1 METITY
7 KINVILFGIKQ
18 AFELKLIKKVLT
30 EVKAQGN
37 QGLFPSIPLRP
48 KMPFLPI
55 DESSCWSLDRMQI

>member
-1 METITY
+1 M
-7 KINVILFGIKQ
+7 KQ